1 MVGVSVK
8 MTKSERTQEV
18 IKIMRWIAEE
28 REMLETITD
37 PNRHDDMT
45 AEDFIRILNAMRANK
60 IEYLI
65 PIFLYFSS
73 TTCLMD
79 YALKSLFFEGLADR
93 VATEGFDRVMEKL
106 KDNILHFKGSEE
118 NSDE

>member
-1 MVGVSVK
+1 
-8 MTKSERTQEV
+8 
-18 IKIMRWIAEE
+18 
-28 REMLETITD
+28 
-37 PNRHDDMT
+37 
-45 AEDFIRILNAMRANK
+45 
-60 IEYLI
+60 
-65 PIFLYFSS
+65 
-73 TTCLMD
+73 MD